1 MVAIL
6 AETCRID
13 SIESTKEPI
22 MTIHERVEA
31 LREAAQAFR
40 KAWSL
45 MDAAIGYEASSDL
58 GETCTLQDVIRILES
73 EEYIGVAE

>member
-1 MVAIL
+1 
-6 AETCRID
+6 
-13 SIESTKEPI
+13 

-58 GETCTLQDVIRILES
+58 GEAENLAIIIRILES